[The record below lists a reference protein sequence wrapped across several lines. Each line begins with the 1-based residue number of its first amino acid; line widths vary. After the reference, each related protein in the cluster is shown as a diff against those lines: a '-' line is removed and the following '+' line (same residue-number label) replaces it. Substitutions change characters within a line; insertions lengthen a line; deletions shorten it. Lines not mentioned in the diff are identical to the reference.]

1 MPGCEG
7 RVVAVAGGEPLGE
20 LEFTEEPCP
29 GNNAYLVSTKRI
41 ETLGGLQQRL
51 LQLGHRVQVNVG

>member
-1 MPGCEG
+1 
-7 RVVAVAGGEPLGE
+7 VVAVAGGEPLGE